1 MFALLCVQRP
11 GSGRVSLRRFPADA
25 DDARPAV
32 HGIRPI
38 TWSSCSLLRVVWTGN
53 GS

>member
-1 MFALLCVQRP
+1 MFALLWVQSP

-32 HGIRPI
+32 RGMRPI
-38 TWSSCSLLRVVWTGN
+38 TGSSCSLLCVVWTGN